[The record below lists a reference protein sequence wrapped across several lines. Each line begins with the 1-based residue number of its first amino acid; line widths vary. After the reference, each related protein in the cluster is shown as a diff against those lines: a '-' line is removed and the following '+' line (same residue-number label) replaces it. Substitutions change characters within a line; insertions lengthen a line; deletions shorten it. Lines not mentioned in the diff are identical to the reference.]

1 MRRPPAGVRG
11 RAAATAAAV
20 ALRLRGENVRANASS
35 DAQPWPII
43 AQMATVSAWRPPVRA
58 SAGRPP
64 ALRRPLAKATARDI
78 IGLRPKNVYASHLKE
93 TPFLTI
99 VSQLSIFEY
108 R

>member
-64 ALRRPLAKATARDI
+64 ALRRLAKATARA

-99 VSQLSIFEY
+99 FSQLSIFEY